1 MSNRE
6 EKWSETI
13 KALRALAKGN
23 GPDAANARKMLAAL
37 EKKDPE
43 VTEDEVKAIVAECLK
58 KHPTLAMGPQPS
70 AQVTRHSPHAG
81 LLDDV
86 FGTGPARVPHLEG
99 SRLVLETRDAR
110 RL

>member
-1 MSNRE
+1 MSNQAKYKE
-6 EKWSETI
+6 AIE
-13 KALRALAKGN
+13 ALRALAKGN
-23 GPDAANARKMLAAL
+23 GPDAANARKMLAAI

-58 KHPTLAMGPQPS
+58 EHPTLAMGPQLS

-81 LLDDV
+81 LLDDA
-86 FGTGPARVPHLEG
+86 FGTGPARVPHVEG

-110 RL
+110 RF